1 MRVMPPVAATRPP
14 LWLAGRRRPG
24 QAALEFSLVVLI
36 FLGLLMAIFEGARLA
51 ASYFA
56 LANAAREGT
65 HAGRF
70 IAVTDDN
77 TIRQQVQA
85 PLGLLPWISPSD
97 LTIEI
102 CRHASPTAAVGS
114 SCDTTG
120 LQSGTSVIDVTV
132 SWTFNFFF
140 FPGGWL
146 GQSSKALTGYQRAR
160 IE

>member
-1 MRVMPPVAATRPP
+1 MTIMPRVGATRPSP
-14 LWLAGRRRPG
+14 RLAGRRRPG

-56 LANAAREGT
+56 LANAARAGT
-65 HAGRF
+65 HAGQF
-70 IAVTDDN
+70 IGVTDDN
-77 TIRQQVQA
+77 TIRQQVQTA
-85 PLGLLPWISPSD
+85 LGVLPWVSPSD
-97 LTIEI
+97 LTITI

-120 LQSGTSVIDVTV
+120 LQGGSSVIDVTV
-132 SWTFNFFF
+132 SWTFHFFVL
-140 FPGGWL
+140 PGGWL
-146 GQSSKALTGYQRAR
+146 GQSSKALAGYHRAR

>member
-1 MRVMPPVAATRPP
+1 MTVLAPVAAMRPL
-14 LWLAGRRRPG
+14 LWLADGRRPA

-65 HAGRF
+65 HAGQF
-70 IAVTDDN
+70 IGVTDDN

-85 PLGLLPWISPSD
+85 PLGLLPWISPAD
-97 LTIEI
+97 LTITI

-120 LQSGTSVIDVTV
+120 LQSGSSVIDVTAG
-132 SWTFNFFF
+132 WTFHFFF

-146 GQSSKALTGYQRAR
+146 GQPNKALTGYHRAR
-160 IE
+160 ME

>member
-1 MRVMPPVAATRPP
+1 MTVVPAAASMPPP
-14 LWLAGRRRPG
+14 LWLAGRRPG
-24 QAALEFSLVVLI
+24 QAALEFSLVVLV

-65 HAGRF
+65 SAGQF
-70 IAVTDDN
+70 IGVTDDN
-77 TIRQQVQA
+77 TIRQKVQA
-85 PLGLLPWISPSD
+85 PLGLLPWISASD
-97 LTIEI
+97 LTIQI
-102 CRHASPTAAVGS
+102 CRHVSPTAAVGT

-120 LQSGTSVIDVTV
+120 LQSGYSVIDVTV
-132 SWTFNFFF
+132 SWTFNFLF

-146 GQSSKALTGYQRAR
+146 GQSSKTLSGYHRAR